1 MSPDL
6 VNNSKGM
13 RCLSMILLG
22 GGGGGGGVHP

>member
-13 RCLSMILLG
+13 RCLSMILF